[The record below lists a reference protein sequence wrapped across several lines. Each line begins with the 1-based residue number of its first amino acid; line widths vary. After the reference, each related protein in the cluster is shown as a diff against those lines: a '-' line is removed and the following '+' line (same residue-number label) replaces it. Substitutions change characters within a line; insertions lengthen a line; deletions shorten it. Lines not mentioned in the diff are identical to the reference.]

1 MGVPTHVTELNTKL
15 AEVAA
20 SSARAH
26 DTEGRK
32 AAADKAAVAEARES
46 LEAVAVAMGA
56 GE

>member
-56 GE
+56 GV